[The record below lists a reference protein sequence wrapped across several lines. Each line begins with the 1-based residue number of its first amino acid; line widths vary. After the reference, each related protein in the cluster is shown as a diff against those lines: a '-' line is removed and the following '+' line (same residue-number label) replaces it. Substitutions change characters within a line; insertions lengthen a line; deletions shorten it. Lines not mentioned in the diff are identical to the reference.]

1 VATYDPARDP
11 YGPDRRARRDLDVP
25 WSAIFGGTVVGWGV
39 FLLLVLFGNAA
50 GLGIPDLAPA
60 RDAALGQAMGT
71 AAAMILSSVAGGSC
85 VAWLAGERRSRSGR
99 IEAVVSWALSMI
111 GGALFALLLANAS
124 GRRAFPSASAPIAA
138 GALLS
143 LFGALA
149 GATIAA
155 RRRSGR
161 GVGFPMYFQA
171 PARERSVPFEPYDG
185 ERDEPT
191 ILPPAH

>member
-1 VATYDPARDP
+1 VATYEPIRDP
-11 YGPDRRARRDLDVP
+11 YGPDRRARRDIDLP

-39 FLLLVLFGNAA
+39 FLLLALVGNAA
-50 GLGIPDLAPA
+50 GVRIADMAPA
-60 RDAALGQAMGT
+60 RDGTVGAMGT
-71 AAAMILSSVAGGSC
+71 AAAMILSSLAGGSC
-85 VAWLAGERRSRSGR
+85 VASLAAERRSRSGR

-111 GGALFALLLANAS
+111 GGTLFALLLANRA
-124 GRRAFPSASAPIAA
+124 GRGAFPTSSALLPA

-161 GVGFPMYFQA
+161 GVAFPIYFQA
-171 PARERSVPFEPYDG
+171 TGRERSLAFEPYDG

-191 ILPPAH
+191 ILPPTH